1 MNGNPVTPSAV
12 VPGPAPAGGAK
23 SAPGTEGV
31 AAESRGCWWNRDW
44 LLLLAA
50 GYRHA
55 PGLSARRRGQR
66 LWDDDAH
73 LTPPALRS
81 LEGLARI
88 WTQIGATQ
96 QYYPLTFTA
105 FWVQHKLW
113 GDSTL
118 GYHWVNIHLH
128 SLSALLF
135 LAILRQLKIPGAWLA
150 AACFALH
157 PVHVESVAW
166 MTQLKNTLSG
176 VLCLG
181 SLAAYLGFDQTRKK
195 RLYALALGLFALG
208 LLGKTAIAPLPAG
221 MLVILWWK
229 RRRLSWRQDALPL
242 APFFLAGLAAGLIT
256 VWLEQNLY
264 GARGAEFEFSFQERG
279 PHCWPRDLVPPG
291 QTALARQF
299 AVHVS
304 PLAGQPGRLAAIPV
318 SGGGPGAIAGLWR
331 LRHWSRA
338 PLAALLCFI
347 AALFPTL
354 GFFSACTFQH
364 TFVNDHHQVL
374 GESGHHRPRGIR
386 GNRGFGPM
394 ALSPRAVPRAAGR
407 PGNPDLAAVPDV
419 R

>member
-1 MNGNPVTPSAV
+1 MNGNPVTPAAV
-12 VPGPAPAGGAK
+12 VPGPAPAPAGGAK
-23 SAPGTEGV
+23 SAPGTEGA

-44 LLLLAA
+44 LLGLLLVIATLLAYQPA
-50 GYRHA
+50 W
-55 PGLSARRRGQR
+55 RGQR

-113 GDSTL
+113 GDATL
-118 GYHWVNIHLH
+118 GYHLVNILLH

-264 GARGAEFEFSFQERG
+264 GARGAEFEFSFQERCLIAGRAIWFHLANCFG
-279 PHCWPRDLVPPG
+279 PPICCSCIPAGRS
-291 QTALARQF
+291 AR
-299 AVHVS
+299 
-304 PLAGQPGRLAAIPV
+304 P
-318 SGGGPGAIAGLWR
+318 SGGNTCIRRRPWRSSPGCGGCGTGAAPRWR
-331 LRHWSRA
+331 RCSASSPPSSPHWVSSA
-338 PLAALLCFI
+338 PAPSNIPL
-347 AALFPTL
+347 
-354 GFFSACTFQH
+354 
-364 TFVNDHHQVL
+364 
-374 GESGHHRPRGIR
+374 
-386 GNRGFGPM
+386 
-394 ALSPRAVPRAAGR
+394 
-407 PGNPDLAAVPDV
+407 
-419 R
+419 